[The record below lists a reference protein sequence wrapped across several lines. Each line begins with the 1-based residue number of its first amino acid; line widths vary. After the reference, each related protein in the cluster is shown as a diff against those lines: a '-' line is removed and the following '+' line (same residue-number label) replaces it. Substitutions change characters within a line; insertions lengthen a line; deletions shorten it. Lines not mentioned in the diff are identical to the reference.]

1 MIFIRLMKASH
12 TLFLSFPHFHIHYDF
27 LRFLRIVGLLKKWMK
42 VGAVAQFLREDKE
55 TGVDV
60 LVSQQAKIDTN
71 QIRRNRAGAVPPEQG
86 NCCRL
91 GQSSFYT
98 PVTKDPPTAW
108 VSNNN
113 ANLSHPEE
121 IFITLDSV
129 KSFRRQYLSK
139 QYLSVSRQSSNT
151 AVSM

>member
-1 MIFIRLMKASH
+1 
-12 TLFLSFPHFHIHYDF
+12 
-27 LRFLRIVGLLKKWMK
+27 MK

-98 PVTKDPPTAW
+98 PVTKDPPTA
-108 VSNNN
+108 
-113 ANLSHPEE
+113 
-121 IFITLDSV
+121 
-129 KSFRRQYLSK
+129 
-139 QYLSVSRQSSNT
+139 
-151 AVSM
+151 